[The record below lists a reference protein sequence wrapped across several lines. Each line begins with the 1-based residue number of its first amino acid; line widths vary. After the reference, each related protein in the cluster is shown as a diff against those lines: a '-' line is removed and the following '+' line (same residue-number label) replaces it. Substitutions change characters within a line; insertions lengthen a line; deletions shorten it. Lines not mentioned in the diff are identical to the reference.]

1 MKQNEYNAAE
11 VVEIGPAQEIVLGE
25 KIDVRDFDSLTMD
38 PFDWRYVEP

>member
-1 MKQNEYNAAE
+1 MQNEYNAAE